1 MVCVARHIP
10 LLDVW
15 HETWQWHQRALWGH
29 RAEPA
34 EDRSGF
40 AVLRGDGKRHR
51 QDGRHLE

>member
-10 LLDVW
+10 PLDVW

-40 AVLRGDGKRHR
+40 AVLRGDGKRR
-51 QDGRHLE
+51 SQDGRHLE